1 MGARGRKPDQR
12 REREREARIVGT
24 LVFRGAHF
32 AVPWRVSRVF
42 NINIAL
48 CRRIEATL
56 PPQDTYVFTKGVA
69 RLEGAVFLQ
78 TELALCLYLCN
89 ARPSPIRTGPPPYST
104 SLKPAGSR
112 PSCRHW
118 TTAERSRGWS
128 GEARDIGRVQ
138 TFSEVW
144 SLHTGFFRTV

>member
-12 REREREARIVGT
+12 RERERGAHCRHASFPWCAFRSSVASVACVQYQHRIVQT
-24 LVFRGAHF
+24 HRSH
-32 AVPWRVSRVF
+32 P
-42 NINIAL
+42 
-48 CRRIEATL
+48 

-144 SLHTGFFRTV
+144 SLHPGFFRTV